1 MKLLE
6 LYIHIPFCVKKCAY
20 CDFLSGPSDE
30 ESREKYIELL
40 CAEIDACKGKVEEY
54 QVSTVFFGGGTPS
67 ILYGNQIEKIM
78 SKLREVFVFA
88 KDAEISIEMNP
99 GPVTE
104 EKLAAYKKAGINRLS
119 IGLQSVHDEGL
130 KMLGRIHTYDEFLHS
145 YKMAREAGFE
155 NINIDLIS
163 AIPGQTVESWAKT
176 LQTIVNLQPEHISAY
191 SLIIEEG
198 TPFYEKYG
206 EGSGVDLLPSEDDE
220 REMYWQTK
228 QILHEA
234 GYERYEISNYA
245 KAGRECRHNIGYW
258 ERTPYLGFGIG
269 AASLFEETRYAN
281 PSNIE
286 EYRMSFDEKFKAEK
300 LSTEE
305 RMEEFMFL
313 GLRMMRGISKERFAM
328 EFDVNIEEVYGEQIE
343 KLKKLELLE
352 ENSDRIYLT
361 EKGIDVSNS
370 VFVEFMF

>member
-54 QVSTVFFGGGTPS
+54 QISTVFFGGGTPS
-67 ILYGNQIEKIM
+67 VLRGNQIEKIM

-88 KDAEISIEMNP
+88 KDAEISMEMNP
-99 GPVTE
+99 GTVTE

-119 IGLQSVHDEGL
+119 IGLQSVHDEEL
-130 KMLGRIHTYDEFLHS
+130 KMLGRIHTYDEFIHS
-145 YKMAREAGFE
+145 YEMARETGFE

-163 AIPGQTVESWAKT
+163 AIPGQTVESWAET
-176 LQTIVNLQPEHISAY
+176 LQTIVDLQPEHISAY

-206 EGSGVDLLPSEDDE
+206 EGSGADLLPSEDDE
-220 REMYWQTK
+220 REMYWQTR

-245 KAGRECRHNIGYW
+245 KAERECRHNIGYW

-300 LSTEE
+300 LSAEE

-313 GLRMMRGISKERFAM
+313 GLRMMKGISKERFSM
-328 EFDVNIEEVYGEQIE
+328 EFGVNIEEVYGEQIE
-343 KLKKLELLE
+343 KLKKLELLK
-352 ENSDRIYLT
+352 ENGDRIYLT
-361 EKGIDVSNS
+361 EKGIDISNS